1 VIAVFDTSVLLAS
14 LVASHPH
21 HARAMTTVNEVRSE
35 RVKGCVAAHGIVELY
50 AVLTRLP
57 VSPRI
62 GPDAAHRMI
71 RDNVMGNFEIVAL
84 TAREQTRLIDAVAKL
99 AITGG
104 STYDAIHA
112 ATARK
117 TKAERL
123 YTFNVD
129 DFRRVAPDLIPTI
142 VAP

>member
-1 VIAVFDTSVLLAS
+1 
-14 LVASHPH
+14 
-21 HARAMTTVNEVRSE
+21 M
-35 RVKGCVAAHGIVELY
+35 ELY

-62 GPDAAHRMI
+62 GPDAARRMI
-71 RDNVMGNFEIVAL
+71 RGNVLGNFEIVAL
-84 TAREQTRLIDAVAKL
+84 TSREETRLVDAVAEL

-117 TKAERL
+117 AKAERL

-129 DFRRVAPDLIPTI
+129 DFRRVAPDLVSII

>member
-1 VIAVFDTSVLLAS
+1 
-14 LVASHPH
+14 
-21 HARAMTTVNEVRSE
+21 M
-35 RVKGCVAAHGIVELY
+35 ELY

-71 RDNVMGNFEIVAL
+71 RGNVLGNFEIVAL
-84 TAREQTRLIDAVAKL
+84 TSREQTRLVDAVAEL

-104 STYDAIHA
+104 STHDAIHA

-117 TKAERL
+117 AKAERL
-123 YTFNVD
+123 LTFKVD
-129 DFRRVAPDLIPTI
+129 DFRRVAPDLVSII